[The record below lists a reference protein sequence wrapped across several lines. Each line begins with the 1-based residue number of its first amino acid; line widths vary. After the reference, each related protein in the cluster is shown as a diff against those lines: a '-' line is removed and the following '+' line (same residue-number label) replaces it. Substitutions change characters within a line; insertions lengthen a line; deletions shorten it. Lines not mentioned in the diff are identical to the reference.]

1 MKIKKL
7 YTYTSQKQIWRILL
21 TGENQFVIETRD
33 MITRDVFFSCIDI
46 AAGKPLLSDFQFEEK
61 SWIGIEAVYKDV
73 ILFHKY
79 AKPDMPGHKE
89 IICFDIATQKILW
102 QEEKLSFLFVYND
115 QVVSS
120 VNTFEGWHFYALDYK
135 TGEMVADYGE
145 NAQLINQ
152 MRAVAESE
160 KDYSDYKFPERIT
173 KDIIRNLEGDTVIK
187 DIILGIDILGD
198 VEYTSL
204 EDLYV
209 MNYHHRDK
217 GNITRNKFAAIDLSK
232 NKVIFEEILNSDTK
246 AIVPDCFFIYKN
258 YLILLKEKNQ
268 IIVCRIE

>member
-7 YTYTSQKQIWRILL
+7 YTYNSGKQIWRILL
-21 TGENQFVIETRD
+21 TGANQFVVETRN
-33 MITRDVFFSCIDI
+33 MENKEVFFSCIDI
-46 AAGKPLLSDFQFEEK
+46 ETGRPAFSDFQFDEK

-89 IICFDIATQKILW
+89 IICFDIASQKILW
-102 QEEKLSFLFVYND
+102 QEDKLTFLFVYND
-115 QVVSS
+115 QIVGS
-120 VNTFEGWHFYALDYK
+120 VNTFEGWHFYGLDYK
-135 TGEMVADYGE
+135 TGAIVADYGE
-145 NAQLINQ
+145 NAQQINQ
-152 MRAVAESE
+152 MRAIAESE

-187 DIILGIDILGD
+187 DIILGLDIFGD
-198 VEYTSL
+198 VEYNSL
-204 EDLYV
+204 DDLYV
-209 MNYHHRDK
+209 MNYHYRDK

-232 NKVIFEEILNSDTK
+232 NKVIFEEILNKETK
-246 AIVPDCFFIYKN
+246 VIVPDCFFIYKN
-258 YLILLKEKNQ
+258 ILILLKEKNE